1 MTRYLFSKYLRIL
14 LIPLF
19 LFSSYYGFA
28 QSIFDNPSQAIPLDK
43 AIHTGKLKN
52 GLKYTIRKNTTPKK
66 FVELRLAVN
75 IGSLQEDDNQ
85 LGLAHFVEH
94 MAFNGTKNFKKNEL
108 VNYLQSI
115 GVKFGAHVNAYTSF
129 DETVYMLTLPAD
141 DEEILKKGFQVLRD
155 WAGNLSFDK
164 TEIDKERGVVIEE
177 WRLGLGANERMQQKY
192 FPVLLKDSRYANRLP
207 IGKKEIIEKASYK
220 TIKKF
225 YADWYR
231 PELMSVV
238 VVGDVDI
245 VKTKEII
252 KEFFTSLKK
261 SSKKVRKR
269 EIYPVPDHKE
279 TLISIVSDKE
289 YPYSVVQVF
298 YKKNTELHN
307 TIDKFKKLFTYQ
319 LYTGMLNLRLA
330 EYLNKPS
337 PPFLYANIDFQNR
350 LVRSKAALVGVAVV
364 ADGQIEQGLKILLE
378 ENKRILTHGFT
389 QTEFDR
395 FKKEILN
402 YYKNAY
408 NERDKTESEVY
419 ASEYIRVFLEQEST
433 PGIEYEYE
441 FCKQYLDK
449 ITLEEVSNLAQT
461 WLTTE
466 SRVIIALS
474 PEKEGLK
481 LSTKADIK
489 AVIQDVDNHELDAYK
504 DDINTKELITDPIT
518 KGKIVD
524 TQKIEAI
531 NVSQWTLSNGAK
543 VVFKP
548 TDFKN
553 DEILMKAYS
562 LGGHSLYEDN
572 DYFSALHS
580 SSIVNLSGVGDFSLV
595 ELQKLL
601 TGRLVTLDPFID
613 SYKEGFRGHATPED
627 LETMFQL
634 IHLYFSK
641 IHQSKEAVESYK
653 NRTKGFI
660 QNLNASPTTLY
671 FDQVEYIMSQNHL
684 RGNYIPTFENIDK
697 IDENRVFEIFEE
709 RFSNIGDFTFFFVG
723 NIEEEKLSHL
733 TELYLG
739 GLAGQP
745 DSMETWKDRNIRAPK
760 GVNKKII
767 YKGKAPKSYVN
778 IYFTGQGEYDKE
790 DDYLLKSLSYVLDIK
805 FINKL
810 REEQSGVYGIGITS
824 EISTIPNAHYQIRI
838 TFPCAPEN
846 VDKLTE
852 SAFKEIKNIKM
863 NGVNQAN
870 LQKVKEAQKL
880 EYETALKE
888 NSFWIENLFKSY
900 LYKKDP
906 IKILDFEKNINTI
919 SSAAL
924 QKIANKYFN
933 FDNYTQIVLKPE
945 KE

>member
-1 MTRYLFSKYLRIL
+1 MTRHLFVKCLRIF
-14 LIPLF
+14 LISLF
-19 LFSSYYGFA
+19 LFISYYGFT
-28 QSIFDNPSQAIPLDK
+28 QSIIDNPSQTIPLDTS
-43 AIHTGKLKN
+43 IHTGKLKN

-75 IGSLQEDDNQ
+75 IGSLQEDNNQ
-85 LGLAHFVEH
+85 LGIAHFVEH

-129 DETVYMLTLPAD
+129 DETVYMLTLPSDD
-141 DEEILKKGFQVLRD
+141 DEVLKKGFQVLRD

-192 FPVLLKDSRYANRLP
+192 FPVLLKDSRYAKRLP
-207 IGKKEIIEKASYK
+207 IGKKEIIEKASYS

-225 YADWYR
+225 YNDWYR

-238 VVGDVDI
+238 VVGDIDI
-245 VKTKEII
+245 VKTEKTI
-252 KEFFTSLKK
+252 KELFTGLKK
-261 SSKKVRKR
+261 SSKKARKR
-269 EIYPVPDHKE
+269 EIYSVPDHKE

-289 YPYSVVQVF
+289 YPYSVVQVL
-298 YKKNTELHN
+298 YKKNTEIYN
-307 TIDKFKKLFTYQ
+307 TVDKFKKLFIYQ

-337 PPFLYANIDFQNR
+337 PPFLYANIDFENH
-350 LVRSKAALVGVAVV
+350 LVRSKAGLVGVAVV
-364 ADGQIEQGLKILLE
+364 TDGQIEQGLKILLE

-408 NERDKTESEVY
+408 NERDKTESTVY
-419 ASEYIRVFLEQEST
+419 ASEYIRVFLQQESS

-449 ITLEEVSNLAQT
+449 ITLEEVSNLAKT
-461 WLTTE
+461 WLTTQN
-466 SRVIIALS
+466 RVILALS

-481 LSTKADIK
+481 LPTEEGIR
-489 AVIQDVDNHELDAYK
+489 AVIQEVENHELNAYE
-504 DDINTKELITDPIT
+504 DNINTKELIPDPIV
-518 KGKIVD
+518 KGTVID
-524 TQKIEAI
+524 SQKIEAI

-553 DEILMKAYS
+553 DEIVMEAYS
-562 LGGHSLYEDN
+562 LGGHSLYEDK

-580 SSIVNLSGVGDFSLV
+580 SSIANLSGVGDFSLP

-601 TGRLVTLDPFID
+601 TGKRLTLDPFID
-613 SYKEGFRGHATPED
+613 SYTEGFRGNTSAED
-627 LETMFQL
+627 LEIMFQL

-641 IHQSKEAVESYK
+641 SRKSKEAVESYK

-660 QNLNASPTTLY
+660 QNLKASPTTLY
-671 FDQVEYIMSQNHL
+671 FDQVEYIMNQNHL

-697 IDENRVFEIFEE
+697 IDENRVFEIFKE
-709 RFSNIGDFTFFFVG
+709 RFANIADFTFFFVG
-723 NIEEEKLSHL
+723 NIDQEKLKHL
-733 TELYLG
+733 TEKYLG
-739 GLAGQP
+739 SLIGQA
-745 DSMETWKDRNIRAPK
+745 DSLETWKDRNIRAPK
-760 GVNKKII
+760 GVNKKTI

-778 IYFTGQGEYDKE
+778 IFFTGEGQYDKE
-790 DDYLLKSLSYVLDIK
+790 DEYLLKSLSYVLDIK

-824 EISTIPNAHYQIRI
+824 EINVLPNTNYQIRI

-846 VDKLTE
+846 VDKLIE
-852 SAFKEIKNIKM
+852 SAFKEIKNIKI
-863 NGVNQAN
+863 NGVSQED
-870 LQKVKEAQKL
+870 LQKVKESQRL
-880 EYETALKE
+880 EYQSALEE
-888 NSFWIENLFKSY
+888 NSFWIETLFNSY

-906 IKILDFEKNINTI
+906 IKILDFEKNINNI
-919 SSAAL
+919 SSEAL

-945 KE
+945 KK